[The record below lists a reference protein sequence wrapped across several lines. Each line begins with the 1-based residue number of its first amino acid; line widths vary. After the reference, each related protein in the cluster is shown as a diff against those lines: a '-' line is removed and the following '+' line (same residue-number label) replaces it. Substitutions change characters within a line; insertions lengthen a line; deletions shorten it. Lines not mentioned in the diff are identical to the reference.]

1 MRRMI
6 LVPLLVVLA
15 VLAIGGGVGYYFYNN
30 YMFYHTDDA
39 QVSGNIVS
47 ITAPQSGSLTTLNA
61 KLGATVNAGDAIA
74 TLTVNTNGTN
84 TTQNITSPI
93 TGTIVAVPTVQGQ
106 SVVPGLA
113 LAQVTNLSNIT
124 ITAYVDESAIDNV
137 KLGQDVD
144 VVVDAFSDTTLKGH
158 VNQIVSATAGSFS
171 LLPTQDNASGN
182 FTKVSQRIPVIVTI
196 DGTSGKNIVPGM
208 NATITIHV
216 H

>member
-84 TTQNITSPI
+84 NTQNITSPI

-106 SVVPGLA
+106 SVR
-113 LAQVTNLSNIT
+113 S
-124 ITAYVDESAIDNV
+124 EE
-137 KLGQDVD
+137 
-144 VVVDAFSDTTLKGH
+144 H
-158 VNQIVSATAGSFS
+158 
-171 LLPTQDNASGN
+171 
-182 FTKVSQRIPVIVTI
+182 
-196 DGTSGKNIVPGM
+196 TS
-208 NATITIHV
+208 
-216 H
+216 